1 MKRYLARR
9 LLLLLVSLIG
19 CLLVIFVVLRLLPG
33 DPANALLGPESTA
46 EQIAAARARVGSDQP
61 IATQLVTWLQD
72 MARLDFGT
80 SFTSN
85 QPVLPEIGRRMLVTL
100 PLTLIAFVLSCLL
113 ATVLGFLSACY
124 ARRWYGSA
132 LSGLSQL
139 GVAIP
144 SFWVGIIL
152 VWIFALWLGVA
163 PAGGFP
169 GNGWATPE
177 LALRALCLPVVA
189 IVIGGQAAVLTRYV
203 RAATLDVLSSGRV
216 ICGVGAGHV
225 AEEFDLM
232 GPAFDER
239 GPATDEAVTGLALG
253 LTEEYPTLP
262 GPRWPASGVGLRP
275 RPTRTPRPPIW
286 VGGSSPAALRRTARY
301 GDGWLPQSV
310 GPNVELLATL
320 RDLRAEYRDGAPLD
334 IGSIAYPMY
343 LGTPPADNELPP
355 GTVQGT
361 ADVLAEHLRPY
372 REAGCGQ
379 VQVRFP
385 AHSVG
390 ELCDQ
395 IASFGAEVAPL
406 VNG

>member
-203 RAATLDVLSSGRV
+203 RAATLDVLSS
-216 ICGVGAGHV
+216 
-225 AEEFDLM
+225 DYL
-232 GPAFDER
+232 
-239 GPATDEAVTGLALG
+239 
-253 LTEEYPTLP
+253 
-262 GPRWPASGVGLRP
+262 
-275 RPTRTPRPPIW
+275 
-286 VGGSSPAALRRTARY
+286 RTARAL
-301 GDGWLPQSV
+301 GASLPSAFLTHGLRNACVPVINILAIEFATTMIGAAVVESV
-310 GPNVELLATL
+310 FSLPGLGSMLVKAIAKHDYPSIQGVVVVSSLIVLAS
-320 RDLRAEYRDGAPLD
+320 GF
-334 IGSIAYPMY
+334 
-343 LGTPPADNELPP
+343 
-355 GTVQGT
+355 V
-361 ADVLAEHLRPY
+361 ADVLQRVIDPRLNSAQ
-372 REAGCGQ
+372 AGG
-379 VQVRFP
+379 R
-385 AHSVG
+385 
-390 ELCDQ
+390 
-395 IASFGAEVAPL
+395 L
-406 VNG
+406 V